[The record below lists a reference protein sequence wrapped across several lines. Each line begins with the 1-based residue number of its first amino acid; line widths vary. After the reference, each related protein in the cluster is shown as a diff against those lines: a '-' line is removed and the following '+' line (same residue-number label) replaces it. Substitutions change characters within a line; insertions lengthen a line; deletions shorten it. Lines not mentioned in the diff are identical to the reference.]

1 MRAYRFLPLFALTTV
16 LSGCPQPQTQQP
28 AEPNVVT
35 ALGRLQPAGG
45 VINVGATVGDRV
57 DTILVTEGQH
67 VKQNDELARLASYAA
82 RAAELELATA
92 QVEDAKASRK
102 AITEDFD
109 LRLAQLKD
117 QQEQREKLY
126 PADVQALKDQSALRE
141 KEMKEA
147 KNSYESI
154 SGLASIAPEQK
165 NRARLAYEQAQAAYE
180 LAQQAVTKA
189 DETHKFQLKNDQTQ
203 RDALEKSKQQALA
216 QVPLASREAQVK
228 VATEGRRQSTVFAP
242 SDGVI
247 LKLLLHQGEAT
258 GTQPLLRMGN
268 TDKMMVIG
276 EVYETDKDRIAVGQ
290 PVTISSDALGEALLY
305 QARQGPAQGQSR
317 ESLLQ
322 ELRSL
327 KSQGKEPRLSGTVEW
342 IGQIESRNSVFD
354 INPAAESDRRV
365 FEVRIRLDDKN
376 KNNEVAK
383 NYIEHQVLITFG
395 STTPASA
402 APAAAKEAR

>member
-1 MRAYRFLPLFALTTV
+1 
-16 LSGCPQPQTQQP
+16 
-28 AEPNVVT
+28 
-35 ALGRLQPAGG
+35 
-45 VINVGATVGDRV
+45 
-57 DTILVTEGQH
+57 
-67 VKQNDELARLASYAA
+67 
-82 RAAELELATA
+82 
-92 QVEDAKASRK
+92 
-102 AITEDFD
+102 
-109 LRLAQLKD
+109 RLAQLKD

-203 RDALEKSKQQALA
+203 GDGLEKSKQQALA

-258 GTQPLLRMGN
+258 GTQPLLRMG
-268 TDKMMVIG
+268 
-276 EVYETDKDRIAVGQ
+276 
-290 PVTISSDALGEALLY
+290 
-305 QARQGPAQGQSR
+305 
-317 ESLLQ
+317 
-322 ELRSL
+322 
-327 KSQGKEPRLSGTVEW
+327 
-342 IGQIESRNSVFD
+342 
-354 INPAAESDRRV
+354 
-365 FEVRIRLDDKN
+365 
-376 KNNEVAK
+376 
-383 NYIEHQVLITFG
+383 
-395 STTPASA
+395 
-402 APAAAKEAR
+402 